1 VPYTARQARRYVPWL
16 KTESPMKLG
25 TSYLK
30 QLTANDGTVADGAA
44 SPGHCASHAVTH
56 HAMPHRQLYPPTET
70 QTEDAGGAAYR
81 LNDRKV
87 RPASGQW

>member
-1 VPYTARQARRYVPWL
+1 
-16 KTESPMKLG
+16 MKLG

-87 RPASGQW
+87 RPASGQ